1 MKLENIQKL
10 VRKFAPK
17 QKIWN
22 SNINGDFDFFNVDI
36 KTNDKGKQY
45 LHVTSSIGFARYGE
59 WKKFDIIIP
68 NNSTKK
74 YVLENIESYIAYYN
88 TRAKVPEAYANG
100 FAAHIKATGGHSGNP
115 VYMD

>member
-10 VRKFAPK
+10 VRKFVPK
-17 QKIWN
+17 QEIWN

-36 KTNDKGKQY
+36 KTNEKGKQY
-45 LHVTSSIGFARYGE
+45 LHLTTSVGFRRYGH
-59 WKKFDIIIP
+59 WKKFNIVIP

-74 YVLENIESYIAYYN
+74 DVLMKIQDYVEYYN
-88 TRAKVPEAYANG
+88 TRAKVPESYAKG
-100 FAAHIKATGGHSGNP
+100 FLEHIKATGGHAGNP